1 MSEETKD
8 LTIEDI
14 IKWCDEQ
21 VAEGYELKI
30 CWEGGG
36 DSGWCW
42 FEIDGLQCSTPE
54 AEWLIDKMYDTLD
67 YGSWAGEYSAN
78 GEAVYDAGS
87 KEFEGTDYYS
97 TDEEYQ
103 YSPNQPFIIKIPK
116 DIHFDSV
123 HIECEGEA
131 YEFHINA
138 SVRNGF
144 FTPEAEEVF
153 ANIEKEMNKWCP
165 QVLEEI
171 ESNIKDEI
179 QSCWHDEDILKDEFD
194 DKGDHYEYV
203 YDSFTYRT
211 YETED
216 KSICINLKELLENE

>member
-1 MSEETKD
+1 MSEETKK

-21 VAEGYELKI
+21 VEQGFELKL

-42 FEIDGLQCSTPE
+42 FEIDGEQTSSAE

-78 GEAVYDAGS
+78 GEAVYDADS
-87 KEFEGTDYYS
+87 KEFEGTDYFS
-97 TDEEYQ
+97 TEEEMTHTP
-103 YSPNQPFIIKIPK
+103 SQPFVIKIPK
-116 DIHFDSV
+116 DIYFDSI
-123 HIECEGEA
+123 HIECEGES
-131 YEFHINA
+131 YEFHVNA

-144 FTPEAEEVF
+144 FTPEAEEFF
-153 ANIEKEMNKWCP
+153 AKVEKEMNDWCP

-171 ESNIKDEI
+171 QDEVKDDL
-179 QSCWHDEDILKDEFD
+179 QSCWHDEDLLKDEFE
-194 DKGDHYEYV
+194 DKGEFYEYV
-203 YDSFTYRT
+203 YDKFVYRI

-216 KSICINLKELLENE
+216 KGICINLNELLENE